1 MPKAYAERSARAVAV
16 RSGFGDAEAVTD
28 LVIVPRWS
36 GDARSDFYP
45 WLERELDEF
54 TAIRCSPLL
63 PKPDAPTIVASVEAW
78 RRTVG
83 AVKETIVLA
92 HSVGCQVTLRAL
104 ATLDGPVLGCL
115 FVAGWFWVDTPWETL
130 LPWQETPLDFERARA
145 NAGSIRVLLSDD
157 DPFTSDTEATRDR
170 FRERLGASVRLVAGA
185 KHFNREQEPEVL
197 DELRLLLGAH
207 QLQQAGT

>member
-1 MPKAYAERSARAVAV
+1 MRG
-16 RSGFGDAEAVTD
+16 GFGDAGAVSD

-54 TAIRCSPLL
+54 AAIRCSPLL
-63 PKPDAPTIVASVEAW
+63 PAPDAPTIAASVEGW
-78 RRTVG
+78 RSTVT
-83 AVKETIVLA
+83 APQDTIVLA

-115 FVAGWFWVDTPWETL
+115 FVAGWFWVDAPWETL

-145 NAGSIRVLLSDD
+145 NAGSMRVLLSDD
-157 DPFTSDTEATRDR
+157 DPFTSDHEATRDR
-170 FRERLGASVRLVAGA
+170 FRDRLGASVRVVPGG
-185 KHFNREQEPEVL
+185 KHFNWGEEPEVL
-197 DELRLLLGAH
+197 AELRQLGRA
-207 QLQQAGT
+207 LRAGPK